1 MALYSVL
8 WVLMGWDVV
17 AGALQ
22 STGTN
27 GQVQD
32 LRHFHLPPPSPQ
44 LLPQV
49 QEKSRLLWDVRCWR
63 IALVNDMKVVK
74 AYMYYAV

>member
-1 MALYSVL
+1 VR
-8 WVLMGWDVV
+8 
-17 AGALQ
+17 
-22 STGTN
+22 
-27 GQVQD
+27 D

-49 QEKSRLLWDVRCWR
+49 QDKSRLLWDVRCWR